1 MKTYA
6 ILLFL
11 FLAVSCKKDALDKD
25 PTGAVKASVC
35 GVNYPMRELPW
46 LRKIIEDAKTRKE
59 ENWVTIK
66 LIDVN
71 GKPIFNY
78 YTDYMSCIG
87 CISFYCDG
95 SPVDTSKWTAAEMK
109 EYQSKVITGIGQIT
123 VIWPEK

>member
-11 FLAVSCKKDALDKD
+11 FLAVSCKKDELDRD

-46 LRKIIEDAKTRKE
+46 LRKIIEDAKVKKE
-59 ENWVTIK
+59 ENLVTIK
-66 LIDVN
+66 LFEVN

-78 YTDYMSCIG
+78 DSGYMSCIG

-95 SPVDTSKWTAAEMK
+95 SPVDITKWTVAEMK
-109 EYQSKVITGIGQIT
+109 EYQSKVIAGTGKIAT
-123 VIWPEK
+123 IWPEK